1 MVRLG
6 NALLAEQIF
15 LDSFLF
21 VFCGIVVSK
30 IWEEN
35 IFLGFVDYCCS
46 GFGRS
51 GK

>member
-6 NALLAEQIF
+6 NALLAKQIF

-21 VFCGIVVSK
+21 AFCGFVVSK

-35 IFLGFVDYCCS
+35 IFLVFMDFYG
-46 GFGRS
+46 GRFG
-51 GK
+51 